1 MNKLMKIVAIILGI
15 LIIVVGVTGLMKSSP
30 STGGSFN
37 PVKVDFAQGISV
49 GGVDVISSTRA
60 LTALNP
66 VTTLTSDTT
75 ITTAASGTT
84 YNIGTAGVDVTL
96 PAPTTSA
103 GVNYKFV
110 VSANYATTAMTII
123 AGTADTIEGSLVVA
137 GAIVAC
143 DAADLVSISATNE
156 DIGDTITLYSNGTNW
171 IIEHSNAF
179 AASVFT
185 CSG

>member
-1 MNKLMKIVAIILGI
+1 MNKLMKGIAIAVAGVLVLFAIIGSK
-15 LIIVVGVTGLMKSSP
+15 TMP

-49 GGVDVISSTRA
+49 NGTDVISSTRA
-60 LTALNP
+60 LTALAP

-75 ITTAASGTT
+75 ITAAASGTI

-96 PAPTTSA
+96 PSPTTSA
-103 GVNYKFV
+103 GVNYRFV

-123 AGTADTIEGSLVVA
+123 SGTADTIDGSLMVA

-143 DAADLVSISATNE
+143 DAADLISISATNE
-156 DIGDTITLYSNGTNW
+156 DVGDFVEVTSNGTNW
-171 IIEHSNAF
+171 VVGPSNAF
-179 AASVFT
+179 AASVMT